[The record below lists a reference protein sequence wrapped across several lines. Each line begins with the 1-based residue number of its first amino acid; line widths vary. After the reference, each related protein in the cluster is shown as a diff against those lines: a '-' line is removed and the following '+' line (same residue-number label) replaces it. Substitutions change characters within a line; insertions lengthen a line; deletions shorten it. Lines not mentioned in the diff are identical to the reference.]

1 MTPGDP
7 SADSQTL
14 SPPPPVDRWTQF
26 KVFFKRLGPAGPL
39 AVVISTFPPIGGFVL
54 IGLLSRIAPWMRS
67 HWTQAMVIYVGGF
80 AFLAAMAVLPTYACA
95 ILGGWTF
102 GFWVGFPASM
112 VAFCSAALLAYLIS
126 ALAAGDRV
134 RQIIREHPRWE
145 AVRVALLGCGFWKSF
160 WIITLLRLP
169 PTSPF
174 AAANFVLGA
183 ARAPLAAY
191 LLGTFVGMAPRT
203 AVAVWAAAHASTLDF
218 KSSGQTWLWI
228 AGVIVTVAVVAII
241 GNLANK
247 AVKRVTDAHAQP
259 EPHAQLPA

>member
-1 MTPGDP
+1 MSNDTDTFQTEVHVP
-7 SADSQTL
+7 ADG
-14 SPPPPVDRWTQF
+14 WTKF
-26 KVFFKRLGPAGPL
+26 KIFFRRLGPAGPL

-54 IGLLSRIAPWMRS
+54 IGLLSRIAPWMRT
-67 HWTQAMVIYVGGF
+67 HWTEALIIYVAGF

-102 GFWVGFPASM
+102 GFWVGFPAGM
-112 VAFCSAALLAYLIS
+112 VAFCSAALIAYLVS
-126 ALAAGDRV
+126 AMAAGDRIL
-134 RQIIREHPRWE
+134 QIIREHPRWE
-145 AVRVALLGCGFWKSF
+145 AVRAALLGCGFWKAF

-174 AAANFVLGA
+174 AAANFVLGTT
-183 ARAPLAAY
+183 RAPLAAY

-247 AVKRVTDAHAQP
+247 AIKRVTDAHAQP
-259 EPHAQLPA
+259 EPHAELPA

>member
-1 MTPGDP
+1 MSNDTDTFRTEVHVP
-7 SADSQTL
+7 ADG
-14 SPPPPVDRWTQF
+14 WTKF
-26 KVFFKRLGPAGPL
+26 KIFFRRLGPAGPL

-54 IGLLSRIAPWMRS
+54 IGLLSRIAPWMRT
-67 HWTQAMVIYVGGF
+67 HWSEALIIYVAGF

-102 GFWVGFPASM
+102 GFWVGFPAGM
-112 VAFCSAALLAYLIS
+112 VAFCSAALIAYLVS
-126 ALAAGDRV
+126 AMAAGDRIL
-134 RQIIREHPRWE
+134 QIIREHPRWE
-145 AVRVALLGCGFWKSF
+145 AVRAALLGCGFWKAF

-174 AAANFVLGA
+174 AAANFVLGTT
-183 ARAPLAAY
+183 RAPVAAY

-247 AVKRVTDAHAQP
+247 AIKRVTDAHAQP

>member
-1 MTPGDP
+1 MSHDNDAIDASPQRP
-7 SADSQTL
+7 ADG
-14 SPPPPVDRWTQF
+14 WTKF
-26 KVFFKRLGPAGPL
+26 KIFFRRLGPAGPL

-54 IGLLSRIAPWMRS
+54 IGLITRIAPWLRA
-67 HWTQAMVIYVGGF
+67 HFAEALVIYVAGF

-102 GFWVGFPASM
+102 GFWVGFPAGM
-112 VAFCSAALLAYLIS
+112 IAFCSAALLAYLVS

-134 RQIIREHPRWE
+134 LQIIREHPRWE
-145 AVRVALLGCGFWKSF
+145 AVRAALLGCGFWKAF

-174 AAANFVLGA
+174 AAANFVLGTT
-183 ARAPLAAY
+183 RAPLLAY

-259 EPHAQLPA
+259 EPHAQLPV

>member
-1 MTPGDP
+1 MSQDNDTLEATTQQP
-7 SADSQTL
+7 ADG
-14 SPPPPVDRWTQF
+14 WTKF
-26 KVFFKRLGPAGPL
+26 KIVFRRLGPAGPL

-54 IGLLSRIAPWMRS
+54 IGLLSRIAPWMRAN
-67 HWTQAMVIYVGGF
+67 WTEALIIYVAGF

-102 GFWVGFPASM
+102 GFWVGFPAGM
-112 VAFCSAALLAYLIS
+112 VAFCFAALLAYLVS

-134 RQIIREHPRWE
+134 LQIIREHPRWE
-145 AVRVALLGCGFWKSF
+145 AVRAALLGCGFWKAF

-174 AAANFVLGA
+174 AAANFVLGTT
-183 ARAPLAAY
+183 RAPLAAY

-218 KSSGQTWLWI
+218 KSRGQTWLWI

-259 EPHAQLPA
+259 EPHAELSA